1 MSMIDL
7 LLLGSGAMIP
17 LPNRWLSS
25 LLVRIDGSL
34 ILFDC
39 GEGTQIAWRQYHWG
53 FKRLDAICLTHHHA
67 DHVAG
72 LPGLFHTVANAG
84 RTEPMHIYGPP
95 DTDRIVNGLRVIAP
109 HLPYEIIIHELEDG
123 DRFELPVGVSGRVA
137 CGEHRVPVLGY
148 RIDRARSSAFDR
160 ERATVMGIPVE
171 QWGPLQ
177 RGETIVFDGWEI
189 APEEVTGSPRKGVSF
204 AFVTDTR
211 PTSNLRDLASGVDLM
226 ICEGT
231 YGDDADEVKARAWGH
246 MSFREAATLARDA
259 DAGALWLTHFGAG
272 MADPA
277 AFSDRATGIF
287 PGTIIGHSGL
297 LGQLVYKDGYRSMAD
312 AIETRRSWLSAA
324 ARVSNH

>member
-1 MSMIDL
+1 MIDL
-7 LLLGSGAMIP
+7 LLLGTGAMVP

-25 LLVRIDGSL
+25 LLIRVDGSL
-34 ILFDC
+34 VLFDC

-95 DTDRIVNGLRVIAP
+95 GTVGIVDGLRVIAP
-109 HLPYEIIIHELEDG
+109 HLPFEIITHDLQDG
-123 DRFELPVGVSGRVA
+123 ESFDLPVGMSGRVA
-137 CGEHRVPVLGY
+137 FGEHRVPVLGY
-148 RIDRARSSAFDR
+148 RVERARNSGFDR
-160 ERATVMGIPVE
+160 ERATAMGIPVE
-171 QWGPLQ
+171 QWAPLQ
-177 RGETIVFDGWEI
+177 RGETIEI
-189 APEEVTGSPRKGVSF
+189 GGREISPEEVTGPPRKGVSF

-211 PTSNLRDLASGVDLM
+211 PTTNLRDLASGVDLM

-231 YGDDADEVKARAWGH
+231 YGDDADEAKARAWGH

-259 DAGALWLTHFGAG
+259 HAGALWLTHFGAG

-277 AFSDRATGIF
+277 AFIDRATDIF
-287 PGTIIGHSGL
+287 PKTIIGHSGL
-297 LGQLVYKDGYRSMAD
+297 VGQLVYKDGYRTMAD
-312 AIETRRSWLSAA
+312 AIQTP
-324 ARVSNH
+324 